1 MPAIN
6 RMTRSEKFDF
16 WGTPR
21 VGHPASIMVA
31 PEDVELLRNTLE
43 RLHLAP
49 KTFISDVGP
58 YVLLI
63 SLKLRF
69 WDLYFQCLY

>member
-6 RMTRSEKFDF
+6 KMTRSERFDF

-21 VGHPASIMVA
+21 VGHPATIMVA
-31 PEDVELLRNTLE
+31 PEDVELLRNTLD

-58 YVLLI
+58 
-63 SLKLRF
+63 
-69 WDLYFQCLY
+69 